1 VNKSL
6 FVIAV
11 AVTAFSVAFAVSDH
25 RARVRVQEELA
36 LANKELKILR
46 ADTASMQ
53 DSLEGDVRAMDSCIQ
68 DQELLRQRLD
78 VCERLDLSEVGG
90 EACFSGARLLQLKNM
105 LETLQICMAGV
116 EKMASHRAKESR

>member
-11 AVTAFSVAFAVSDH
+11 AVTAFSVVFAVLNH
-25 RARVRVQEELA
+25 RARVRVQEELV

-46 ADTASMQ
+46 ADTAMLQ

-78 VCERLDLSEVGG
+78 VCERLDISEVGG
-90 EACFSGARLLQLKNM
+90 AACFRGSRLVQLKNM
-105 LETLQICMAGV
+105 LETLQIYMAGV
-116 EKMASHRAKESR
+116 EHIASLRAKDR

>member
-1 VNKSL
+1 MNKSL

-11 AVTAFSVAFAVSDH
+11 AVTAFSVVFAVLNH
-25 RARVRVQEELA
+25 RARVRVQEELV

-46 ADTASMQ
+46 ADTAMLQ

-78 VCERLDLSEVGG
+78 VCERLDISEVGG
-90 EACFSGARLLQLKNM
+90 AACFRGSRLVQLKNM
-105 LETLQICMAGV
+105 LETLQIYMAGV
-116 EKMASHRAKESR
+116 EHIASLRAKDR